1 MSYSVKNI
9 LQMEI
14 APALGCTEPSAIAF
28 GAAAA
33 ASLLGSKDITSIKVW
48 VDANIFKNSLAVSIP
63 GTEGLRGLDVA
74 SALGAVGGDPY
85 LKLQVLEPVN
95 EQIIAHAQKIVQSGL
110 VDVNLL
116 PDQKGLYIRTKVIGI
131 DNVAESIIKDLHDNI
146 VSLKLN
152 DQTIHDHPLLSETS
166 AGYGQN
172 ELIEMESWLKKL
184 SLAELYGLIDDLDE
198 EDYEFLEEG
207 IQYNLRLAD
216 YGLKYGPGLGVGKT
230 LDTLVRQRLIKKDMI
245 LAAKIL
251 TSSAADARMAG
262 VKIPAMSLVG
272 SGNLGLTAILPI
284 WAVKDYVE
292 CDERVILEAVA
303 LSHIITIFIK
313 AHTGRLSALCGSSI
327 AAGAGSTAGITH
339 LLGGGLNHIAGA
351 IKNLTGD
358 LAGVICDGAKAGCA
372 LKLSTAAGTA
382 VQAALF
388 AIQGVQVHSTDGIIA
403 NSPEGTMLNVGIL
416 STHGMIETDRT
427 ILQIMIE
434 KQFSSI

>member
-1 MSYSVKNI
+1 MSYSIKKI

-33 ASLLGSKDITSIKVW
+33 ASLLESKNITSIKVW

-74 SALGAVGGDPY
+74 SALGAIGGDPK

-95 EQIIAHAQKIVQSGL
+95 DKVIAHVQKIVQSGL
-110 VDVNLL
+110 VKVNLL

-131 DNVAESIIKDLHDNI
+131 DNVAESIIKDSHDNI

-152 DQTIHDHPLLSETS
+152 DQTIHNHPLLSETS
-166 AGYGQN
+166 GGDGQN
-172 ELIEMESWLKKL
+172 ELNEMESWLKTL
-184 SLAELYGLIDDLDE
+184 SLAELFGLIDDLDT
-198 EDYEFLEEG
+198 EDLEFLEEG
-207 IQYNLRLAD
+207 IQYNLRLAE

-230 LDTLVRQRLIKKDMI
+230 LDKLVRQKLIKKDMI

-284 WAVKDYVE
+284 WAVKDYIE
-292 CDERVILEAVA
+292 CDERVVLEAVA

-339 LLGGGLNHIAGA
+339 LLGGDLNHIAGA
-351 IKNLTGD
+351 IKNLSGD

-372 LKLSTAAGTA
+372 LKLSTSAGTA

-388 AIQGVQVHSTDGIIA
+388 AIQGIQVHSTDGIIA
-403 NSPEGTMLNVGIL
+403 TSPEGTMHNVGIL
-416 STHGMIETDRT
+416 STQGMIETDRT

-434 KQFSSI
+434 KQFSNV